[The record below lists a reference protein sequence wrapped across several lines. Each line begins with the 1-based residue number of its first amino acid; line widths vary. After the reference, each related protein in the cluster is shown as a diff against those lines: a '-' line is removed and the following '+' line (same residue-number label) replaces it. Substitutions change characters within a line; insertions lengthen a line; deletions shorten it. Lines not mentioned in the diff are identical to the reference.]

1 MLKNILLILI
11 EIYRRWIS
19 PMMTPRC
26 RYYPTCSAY
35 SRQAIIWHGAIKGL
49 RLSIWRIGRCHPWGG
64 CGIDFVPLPL
74 ARYHYQPSH
83 LYFFLWIQRH
93 IKLCSTAKSFNQ
105 NNLAL

>member
-1 MLKNILLILI
+1 MLKNILLTLI

-26 RYYPTCSAY
+26 RYYPTCSTY

-49 RLSIWRIGRCHPWGG
+49 GLSIWRISRCHPWGG

-83 LYFFLWIQRH
+83 LHFSYGFKDTLSYAARLNH
-93 IKLCSTAKSFNQ
+93 LIKTT
-105 NNLAL
+105 